1 MDGGGTVPKS
11 SQPSDKVI
19 VQKCD
24 MIYIIISEGQNM
36 TDVEMKK
43 ESYDI
48 LVVDDEED
56 ILDILEKTLTK
67 TDGFDCRVTTAIDG
81 EKARLLIEENDFDLV
96 LADHKM
102 PGLTGI
108 DLLTELKK
116 SNPETVRILITGYSE
131 LGIARDAINRAE
143 VHHYIEK
150 PWDKDDLLSIV
161 ESALQRKKERE
172 NRDILKI
179 ENVKKAFET
188 LRGMKNSFKSIS
200 SEHPGIVS
208 LPTSEDRKHRV
219 VFEFPS
225 SAEFNKF
232 SYELK
237 ESEDMNAEIED
248 VQVFGTDYIVTVSIN
263 P

>member
-1 MDGGGTVPKS
+1 
-11 SQPSDKVI
+11 
-19 VQKCD
+19 
-24 MIYIIISEGQNM
+24 M
-36 TDVEMKK
+36 TDVEMEK

-67 TDGFDCRVTTAIDG
+67 TDRFDCRVTTAIDG
-81 EKARLLIEENDFDLV
+81 ETALSLIEENDFDLV

-102 PGLTGI
+102 PGVTGI
-108 DLLTELKK
+108 DLLTELKG

-131 LGIARDAINRAE
+131 MDIARDAINRAE

-161 ESALQRKKERE
+161 KSALQRKKERE

-188 LRGMKNSFKSIS
+188 LRSMKASFKSIS
-200 SEHPGIVS
+200 SEHAGIVS
-208 LPTSEDRKHRV
+208 LPTSKDGKHRV

-232 SYELK
+232 SSELK
-237 ESEDMNAEIED
+237 ESEGIGAEIED
-248 VQVFGTDYIVTVSIN
+248 VQVFGTDYIVTVSIS